1 MIDCFHGIYATITPL
16 VISCQANVAHIV
28 HGWVRW
34 MIYIPPLIVNITYF
48 YTMKAAISADASVLV
63 QA

>member
-16 VISCQANVAHIV
+16 VISYQANVAHIV

-34 MIYIPPLIVNITYF
+34 MIYIPPLIV
-48 YTMKAAISADASVLV
+48 KAAISADASVLV